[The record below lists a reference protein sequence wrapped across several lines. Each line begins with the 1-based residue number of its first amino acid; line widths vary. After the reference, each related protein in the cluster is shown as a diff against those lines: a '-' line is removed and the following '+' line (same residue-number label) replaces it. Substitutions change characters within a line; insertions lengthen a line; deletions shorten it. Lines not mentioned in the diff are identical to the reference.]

1 MQIKRLLIKLYV
13 IALFFTLS
21 GCATQFK
28 SYPPK
33 SESQSQPYVNN
44 STLANYFEAINNP
57 TASKDGFYPLSNNR
71 ASLLA
76 RLLLIE
82 LSTVSLD
89 LQYYIFNNDETGQLI
104 SWRLFEAAERGVK
117 VRLLLDDFPAK
128 NEQLLYA
135 LAKHPNVEVRLFNPT
150 QYRNPKWL
158 SYIFDF
164 KTANQRMHNK
174 LITADGVTSILG
186 GRNIGNEYFSFGP
199 SVAFGDFD
207 LMVFGDVVDKAG
219 TAFDV
224 YWNSDLATPIEW
236 IVKESIR
243 YSDSLSQKVFNQ
255 QQLINAFTSERYN
268 FKASTLYKALV
279 NDELS
284 LFWGNASLYYDEPN
298 KVIHNE
304 SQLVTDVRDIL
315 SSANE
320 SVIIISP
327 YFVPT
332 QHGTEALIS
341 AIERGIEVT
350 VVTNSLA
357 SNDVFAVHGWYAKY
371 REALLYGDVELW
383 ETKATNNDE
392 SNDNWS
398 LTGSSKSSLHAKIII
413 VDDNRFFTGSI
424 NMDPR
429 SGNLNTEMGI
439 LFEQNEYVGKTIEQL
454 PIYLAQ
460 NAYKLELNNDEIQ
473 WIDLASGKNFSSE
486 PEASLSQ
493 RLGAWLS
500 GILPV
505 EKLL

>member
-1 MQIKRLLIKLYV
+1 
-13 IALFFTLS
+13 
-21 GCATQFK
+21 
-28 SYPPK
+28 
-33 SESQSQPYVNN
+33 
-44 STLANYFEAINNP
+44 
-57 TASKDGFYPLSNNR
+57 
-71 ASLLA
+71 
-76 RLLLIE
+76 
-82 LSTVSLD
+82 
-89 LQYYIFNNDETGQLI
+89 
-104 SWRLFEAAERGVK
+104 
-117 VRLLLDDFPAK
+117 
-128 NEQLLYA
+128 
-135 LAKHPNVEVRLFNPT
+135 
-150 QYRNPKWL
+150 
-158 SYIFDF
+158 
-164 KTANQRMHNK
+164 
-174 LITADGVTSILG
+174 
-186 GRNIGNEYFSFGP
+186 
-199 SVAFGDFD
+199 
-207 LMVFGDVVDKAG
+207 MVFGDVVDKAG

-236 IVKESIR
+236 IAKESIR

-255 QQLINAFTSERYN
+255 QQLVNAFTSERYN
-268 FKASTLYKALV
+268 FKASTLYNDLV

-371 REALLYGDVELW
+371 REALLHGDVELW

-413 VDDNRFFTGSI
+413 VDDNRFFNWLNKYGS
-424 NMDPR
+424 
-429 SGNLNTEMGI
+429 
-439 LFEQNEYVGKTIEQL
+439 
-454 PIYLAQ
+454 
-460 NAYKLELNNDEIQ
+460 
-473 WIDLASGKNFSSE
+473 
-486 PEASLSQ
+486 
-493 RLGAWLS
+493 
-500 GILPV
+500 
-505 EKLL
+505 